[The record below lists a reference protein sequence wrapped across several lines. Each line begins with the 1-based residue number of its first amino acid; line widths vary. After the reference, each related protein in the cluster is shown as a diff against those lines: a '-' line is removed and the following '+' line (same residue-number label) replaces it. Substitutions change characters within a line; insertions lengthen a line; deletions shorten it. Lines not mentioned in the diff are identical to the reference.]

1 MRRVLPDNKPTLD
14 YELWKSIVGPPSQY
28 ETVMKEDR
36 HWLSQIDRGSSE
48 ISDLW
53 MKEGRDRSTNDT
65 TKVFDF
71 ISLGSMFDSW
81 FEEIEYNKPDLE
93 DRIEQKILSIDGAE
107 KYFEGEM
114 NSLLEI
120 NWIILGRVI
129 GAAVANIGAAE
140 KWWTRKGRDA
150 YIALQFWSN
159 LKREVVG
166 QRYDAT
172 HHAKDSTILANG
184 IDDDKWQEVGDFY
197 RQIGFDPDS
206 EILRSVGHRASSPFW
221 QENHRP
227 NRYYANPFA
236 VIHQKSL
243 FAKFRGVE
251 DPEELSKEHGK
262 LTLEVLGD
270 ALKCLRKRDDHDRFA
285 NFAIKIHGMCAFHI
299 VRTDQIQ
306 QKIGLHLFSNLV
318 ARKMSRDVGGS
329 NVPDIAKQLK
339 TGFGLAKVLKI
350 LSDKNHKII
359 QWNAVEKEIVDNIVN
374 DL

>member
-14 YELWKSIVGPPSQY
+14 YELWKSIVAPPSQY

-65 TKVFDF
+65 IKVFDF

-114 NSLLEI
+114 NTLLEI

-150 YIALQFWSN
+150 YVALQFWSN

-172 HHAKDSTILANG
+172 YDAKDSTILANG
-184 IDDDKWQEVGDFY
+184 INEEKWVNVGDYY
-197 RQIGFDPDS
+197 RQKGFDPDS
-206 EILRSVGHRASSPFW
+206 EVLRSVGHRASSPFW

-243 FAKFRGVE
+243 FAKFMGAE

-262 LTLEVLGD
+262 LTLELFGD
-270 ALKCLRKRDDHDRFA
+270 ALKSLRGSDPERFA

-318 ARKMSRDVGGS
+318 ARKMSRGVGGS

-350 LSDKNHKII
+350 LSNKNHKII
-359 QWNAVEKEIVDNIVN
+359 QWYSVEKEIVDNIVN
-374 DL
+374 GL